1 MSRIIVKYFV
11 ICQYLMNNI
20 IDRITINNILAFII
34 IMGYVSM
41 WCFTLFM
48 GLEEVVPEGETR
60 LGVILDSV
68 ESLAGILSTMTIIV
82 VLVVQYHFRKSKGE
96 TDLS

>member
-1 MSRIIVKYFV
+1 
-11 ICQYLMNNI
+11 MNSI

-34 IMGYVSM
+34 ILGYVSM
-41 WCFTLFM
+41 WSFTLFM

-96 TDLS
+96 SDLS

>member
-1 MSRIIVKYFV
+1 MQGIVS
-11 ICQYLMNNI
+11 
-20 IDRITINNILAFII
+20 RITINNILAFMIVFA
-34 IMGYVSM
+34 YVGM
-41 WCFTLFM
+41 WSFTLFM

-96 TDLS
+96 KEQI